1 MKIVLVG
8 GGKVGFALC
17 RSLVAENHD
26 VVLIEQDEAVL
37 NHIVSRFDI
46 IGLLGNGADFAILEQ
61 AGVQECDIFIALT
74 EHDEVNMISAVLAK
88 KMGAKETI
96 VRVRNPE
103 YSNAYFKE
111 KNILGFSLIV
121 NPELLAARAISNI
134 IDFPNALSVERF
146 AGGRVSL
153 MEFVVKDSSGLCQM
167 PISDF
172 RKKFG
177 NVIVCAMERDHQL
190 MIPSGDVTIQD
201 KDRIFVT
208 GNRVDMMLFHN
219 YFKSRA
225 VKSLLI
231 VGAGKIAYYLLG
243 ILKDSRIDTKVI
255 EINPERARFFSEK
268 FPNLYIVQGD
278 GTAKDIL
285 LEESAPHYDAVATLT
300 GVDEENIITSMFL
313 DRVGVHKNITK
324 VNRTSLL
331 EIIHAPDFSSII
343 TPKSIAVDNT
353 IMHFI
358 RGRVNAQY
366 SDLQAMHHLANG
378 QIETLQ
384 FQIKEAN
391 KMTAKPLSQL
401 KLKKEVLIAAIIR
414 KGKTI
419 FPTGE
424 DILEVGDKLLVTTL
438 LPNITKIYDLI
449 ER

>member
-17 RSLVAENHD
+17 RSLVAEKHD
-26 VVLIEQDEAVL
+26 VVLIEQNEAVL

-46 IGLLGNGADFAILEQ
+46 MGLLGNGADFTILEQ

-74 EHDEVNMISAVLAK
+74 EYDEVNMISAVLAK

-153 MEFVVKDSSGLCQM
+153 MEFVIKDSSGLCQM

-177 NVIVCAMERDHQL
+177 NIIVCAMERDHQL

-231 VGAGKIAYYLLG
+231 VGAGKIAYYLVG

-343 TPKSIAVDNT
+343 TPKIIAVDT

-384 FQIKEAN
+384 FHIKEAN
-391 KMTAKPLSQL
+391 KMTAKPLSHL
-401 KLKKEVLIAAIIR
+401 KLKKGVLIAAIIR

-424 DILEVGDKLLVTTL
+424 DMLEVGDKLLVTTL